1 MKAVILAAG
10 VASRLKPLT
19 DNTPKCLL
27 KIGKKNILERTIDN
41 LIQND
46 IKDIIIVTGFLEKQ
60 ITEFVSSNYPQL
72 NVQFLNNEKYDSTN
86 NIYSLWM
93 TKELVMNDDM
103 LLMDSDILFDH
114 KIIELLLTS
123 GYDNCLAIRSDH
135 ELSDEEIKVTVDENR
150 AIKKINKV
158 VDPKIAIGE
167 SIGIEKFSTEYLK
180 ALFDI
185 LDDKI
190 LQRGEVNQ
198 WYEAA
203 FEESIEAGSKIYAV
217 DVNGL
222 KCMELDTVED
232 IESARKNI
240 VFDLDN

>member
-1 MKAVILAAG
+1 LKAVILAAG

-19 DNTPKCLL
+19 ENTPKCLL
-27 KIGKKNILERTIDN
+27 KIGKKIILERTIDN
-41 LIQND
+41 LIQNNID
-46 IKDIIIVTGFLEKQ
+46 DIIIVTGFLQEQ
-60 ITEFVSSNYPQL
+60 IVNFISTNYPEL
-72 NVQFLNNEKYDSTN
+72 KVEYLYNEKYDSTN

-93 TKELVMNDDM
+93 TKDLVLNDDM

-114 KIIELLLTS
+114 KIIELLLNS
-123 GYDNCLAIRSDH
+123 GDENCLAIRSDH
-135 ELSDEEIKVTVDENR
+135 ELSEEEIKVTVDEER

-167 SIGIEKFSTEYLK
+167 SIGIEKFSSNYLQK
-180 ALFDI
+180 LFAI

-190 LQRGEVNQ
+190 LNRGEVNQ

-203 FEESIEAGSKIYAV
+203 FEESIESGSKIYAV

-240 VFDLDN
+240 VFDLDS

>member
-46 IKDIIIVTGFLEKQ
+46 ITDIIVVTGFLEEQ
-60 ITEFVSSNYPQL
+60 ITDFISSNYPQL
-72 NVQFLNNEKYDSTN
+72 NAKYLNNEKYDSTN

-93 TKELVMNDDM
+93 IKDLVLNDDM
-103 LLMDSDILFDH
+103 FLLDSDILFDQR
-114 KIIELLLTS
+114 IIGLLLNS
-123 GYDNCLAIRSDH
+123 GYQNCLAIRSDH
-135 ELSDEEIKVTVDENR
+135 QLSEEEIKVTADSNR

-158 VDPKIAIGE
+158 VDPKAAIGE
-167 SIGIEKFSTEYLK
+167 SIGIEKFSAEYLK
-180 ALFDI
+180 TLFDI

-190 LQRGEVNQ
+190 LKRGEVNQ

-217 DVNGL
+217 DVDGL

-240 VFDLDN
+240 VEDLNN

>member
-1 MKAVILAAG
+1 LKAVILAAG

-19 DNTPKCLL
+19 NNTPKCLL
-27 KIGKKNILERTIDN
+27 KIGEKNILERTIDN
-41 LIQND
+41 LIKND
-46 IKDIIIVTGFLEKQ
+46 IKDVIVVTGFMQEQ
-60 ITEFVSSNYPQL
+60 ITDFIGSNYPQL
-72 NVQFLNNEKYDSTN
+72 NVEYLYNEKYDSTN

-93 TKELVMNDDM
+93 TKELVLNNDM

-114 KIIELLLTS
+114 RIIELLLNS
-123 GYDNCLAIRSDH
+123 GYKNCLAIRSDH
-135 ELSDEEIKVTVDENR
+135 QLGEEEIKVTVDSDR
-150 AIKKINKV
+150 AITKINKV

-167 SIGIEKFSTEYLK
+167 SIGIELFSSEYLIT
-180 ALFDI
+180 LFDI

-190 LQRGEVNQ
+190 LNRGEVNQ

-203 FEESIEAGSKIYAV
+203 FEETIEAGCKIYAV

-232 IESARKNI
+232 IEAARKNI

>member
-19 DNTPKCLL
+19 ENTPKCLL
-27 KIGKKNILERTIDN
+27 KIGEKNILERTIDN
-41 LIQND
+41 LIQNNID
-46 IKDIIIVTGFLEKQ
+46 DIIIVTGFLQEQ
-60 ITEFVSSNYPQL
+60 IVNFISTNYPEL
-72 NVQFLNNEKYDSTN
+72 KVEYLYNEKYDSTN

-93 TKELVMNDDM
+93 TKDLVLNNDM

-114 KIIELLLTS
+114 KIIELLLNS
-123 GYDNCLAIRSDH
+123 NYENCLAIRSDH
-135 ELSDEEIKVTVDENR
+135 ELSEEEIKVTVDENR
-150 AIKKINKV
+150 TIKKINKV

-167 SIGIEKFSTEYLK
+167 SIGIEKFNSDYLQK
-180 ALFDI
+180 LFAI

-190 LQRGEVNQ
+190 LNRGEVNQ

-203 FEESIEAGSKIYAV
+203 FEESIESGSKIYAV

-240 VFDLDN
+240 IFDLDS

>member
-19 DNTPKCLL
+19 ENTPKCLL
-27 KIGKKNILERTIDN
+27 KIGEKNILERTIDN
-41 LIQND
+41 LIQNNID
-46 IKDIIIVTGFLEKQ
+46 DIIIVTGFLQEQ
-60 ITEFVSSNYPQL
+60 IVGFIDTNYPEL
-72 NVQFLNNEKYDSTN
+72 KVEYLYNEKYDSTN

-93 TKELVMNDDM
+93 TKDLVLNNDI

-123 GYDNCLAIRSDH
+123 GHENCLAIRSDH
-135 ELSDEEIKVTVDENR
+135 VLSEEEIKVTVDESR

-158 VDPKIAIGE
+158 VDPIIAVGE
-167 SIGIEKFSTEYLK
+167 SIGIEKFNSDYLQK
-180 ALFDI
+180 LFAI

-190 LQRGEVNQ
+190 LNRGEVNQ

-203 FEESIEAGSKIYAV
+203 FEESIESGSKIYAI

-240 VFDLDN
+240 VFDLDS